1 MKTERMVLLVTPEE
15 KAKIGIEAAKLGV
28 SASEYI
34 RKLVGLLDADD
45 VRAAEELQLLVPEL
59 TAMADRLDET
69 FTDFRAQEKLR
80 EERWAYL
87 SSPEYRDVVRQEV
100 LDDPTIDWDRM
111 SALFGGRAD
120 DSGVAAE

>member
-15 KAKIGIEAAKLGV
+15 KARITTEAGKLGV

-34 RKLVGLLDADD
+34 RKLVGLLDAED
-45 VRAAEELQLLVPEL
+45 VRAADELMLLAPEL

-69 FTDFRAQEKLR
+69 FADFRAQEKVR

-87 SSPEYRDVVRQEV
+87 ASPEYRETIRQEV
-100 LDDPTIDWDRM
+100 LNDPSIDWDRM
-111 SALFGGRAD
+111 RALFGGGHD
-120 DSGVAAE
+120 EEVAAE